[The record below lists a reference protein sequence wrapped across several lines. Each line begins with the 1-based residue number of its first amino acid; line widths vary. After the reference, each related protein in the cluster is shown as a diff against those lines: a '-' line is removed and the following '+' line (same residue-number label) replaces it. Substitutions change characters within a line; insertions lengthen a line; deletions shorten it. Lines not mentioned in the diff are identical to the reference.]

1 VSVATKTLRR
11 ESATTGATAPPDR
24 RSRRP
29 IRISNVLASSFIF
42 VAAMVW
48 ILPVVWAFYTSLR
61 PYNETAKYGYV
72 SLPHHLTTT
81 NFTTAWRQS
90 GMLKYFVNSV
100 IVTVPAVILTL
111 VLASFV
117 AYILSR
123 FNFRMNIPL
132 LILFTAGNLLPPQVL
147 ITPLYRM
154 YLTIHL
160 PHVLSSSGLMYNSY
174 TGLIVIN
181 VSFQVGFCVFVLSN
195 YMKTIPHEITEAG
208 LIDGASLW
216 TRYWRLTMPLCR
228 PALAALATLL
238 TTWIYNDFFWAYVLI
253 SSGKKRPITSALA
266 NLQGQFFVNQN
277 RLAAGALLAAIPTL
291 FVYVLLQKQFIAGL
305 SLGSTKG

>member
-1 VSVATKTLRR
+1 
-11 ESATTGATAPPDR
+11 
-24 RSRRP
+24 
-29 IRISNVLASSFIF
+29 
-42 VAAMVW
+42 M
-48 ILPVVWAFYTSLR
+48 
-61 PYNETAKYGYV
+61 
-72 SLPHHLTTT
+72 
-81 NFTTAWRQS
+81 
-90 GMLKYFVNSV
+90 

-117 AYILSR
+117 AYVLSR
-123 FNFRMNIPL
+123 FNFRLNIPL

-160 PHVLSSSGLMYNSY
+160 PHLLSSSGLMYNSY

-195 YMKTIPHEITEAG
+195 YMKTIPYEITEAG

-291 FVYVLLQKQFIAGL
+291 VVYVLLQKQFIAGL